1 MQTIR
6 KYTDK
11 VIEYICI
18 SFIAIMTALVTWQ
31 VITRY
36 FFKSP
41 NAYTEQICKYM
52 FIWLV
57 LLASAYV
64 FGKKE
69 HMSIVFIR
77 EKFTGRTAVKVNIMV
92 EVIVIVFALSVLVIG
107 GFNNTLLTMGQHDSV
122 LPITISMIYVMLPI
136 SGLLTVMYS
145 ICNIMDILN
154 GNLEKEDIK
163 SE

>member
-18 SFIAIMTALVTWQ
+18 SFIAIMTTLVTWQ

-36 FFKSP
+36 FLKSP

-69 HMSIVFIR
+69 HMSIVFLR
-77 EKFTGRTAVKVNIMV
+77 EKFTGSAAVKVNIII
-92 EVIVIVFALSVLVIG
+92 ELIVIIFAIGVLVIG
-107 GFNNTLLTMGQHDSV
+107 GFNNTLLTMSQSDSV
-122 LPITISMIYVMLPI
+122 LPITIGMIYVMLPI

-154 GNLEKEDIK
+154 GKLEKEDIK

>member
-18 SFIAIMTALVTWQ
+18 SFIAIMTTLVTWQ

-69 HMSIVFIR
+69 HMSIVFLR
-77 EKFTGRTAVKVNIMV
+77 EKFTGRAAVKVNIII
-92 EVIVIVFALSVLVIG
+92 ELIVIIFAIGVLVVG
-107 GFNNTLLTMGQHDSV
+107 GFNNTLLTMGQSDSV
-122 LPITISMIYVMLPI
+122 LPITIGMIYMMLPI

-154 GNLEKEDIK
+154 GKLEEEDIK